1 LGLAA
6 HTLSPAKSLASI
18 PIPQGPREWDARAYD
33 SLALPHD
40 RWGESTL
47 ARLRLNGVERVV
59 DFGCGTGRDTI
70 RLLARV
76 HSGRVI
82 AVDGSEHM
90 LAALRDRLGSDVDR
104 VEIIRTDLNHP
115 LPLSAPV
122 DAIFSV
128 ATLHWLPDHSSVF
141 THMAVALRPGGQL
154 VAECGGQ
161 GNIASV
167 SAAIA
172 SVMGGEAPADVW
184 NFAGPEETYRRL
196 KHAGFTDIEVDL
208 VPDIVT
214 FHDDQLIAK
223 YLETVVLG
231 THLRSISSSD
241 RAQFV
246 RAVAARMPGREID
259 YVRLRIQAHR
269 RTEPV

>member
-1 LGLAA
+1 MGLAA
-6 HTLSPAKSLASI
+6 RTLTPAISLATI
-18 PIPQGPREWDARAYD
+18 PTGQGPREWNARAYD
-33 SLALPHD
+33 RLSLPHD
-40 RWGESTL
+40 RWGKSAL
-47 ARLRLNGVERVV
+47 ARLRLNGHERVV

-76 HSGRVI
+76 HAGRVI

-90 LAALRDRLGSDVDR
+90 LAALRNRLGSDTDR
-104 VEIIRTDLNHP
+104 VEIVQTDLNNP

-128 ATLHWLPDHSSVF
+128 ATLHWLPDHASVF
-141 THMAVALRPGGQL
+141 ANMAGALRPGGQL

-172 SVMGGEAPADVW
+172 SVLSSDAPTDVW
-184 NFAGPEETYRRL
+184 NFAGIEETYGRL
-196 KHAGFTDIEVDL
+196 GDAGFADIDVDL
-208 VPDIVT
+208 VPDVIT
-214 FHDDQLIAK
+214 FDNDRLMEN

-231 THLRSISSSD
+231 SHLRSIGSRR
-241 RAQFV
+241 RAGFV
-246 RAVAARMPGREID
+246 RSVAARMPSRDID
-259 YVRLRIQAHR
+259 YVRLRIKAHK